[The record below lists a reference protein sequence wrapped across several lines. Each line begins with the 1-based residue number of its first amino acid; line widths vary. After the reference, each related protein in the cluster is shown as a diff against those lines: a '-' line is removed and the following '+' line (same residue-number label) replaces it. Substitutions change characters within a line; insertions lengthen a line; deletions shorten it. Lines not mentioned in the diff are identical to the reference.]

1 MRRRAHAL
9 VSLFVVTVV
18 GVTTAQTAGAAS
30 VGPGQ
35 EPGASAVEVAKPR
48 TVTLI
53 TGDRVTVQ
61 ERKGKQPAISVQP
74 GPGRE
79 QLGFQRSQGKD
90 GWSVFPA
97 DALPLV
103 ANGVL
108 DEQLF
113 RIDRLLA
120 DGYDDDARP
129 TLPLIV
135 QSGGAGYAATAL
147 PGVSEVRRLDSI
159 GATAFAERKD
169 SAGAFWSTVAGPRAA
184 AVRKVWLDRKVKA
197 NLDRSV
203 PQIGAPEVWRS
214 GFTGKSVKVAV
225 LDTGVDAGHPD
236 LAGKVVAAKDF
247 SGGQDATDRHGHG
260 THVASTIAG
269 SGAAS
274 GGRYKGVAPDAGL
287 LVGKVLGDDGS
298 GGWAEII
305 SGMEWAADQGA
316 KVINLSI
323 GGDDAEGVDP
333 LEEAVN
339 RLTRDKGVL
348 FVIAAGNEGE
358 KGAGTVGSPGSADS
372 ALTVGAVDRADALAP
387 FSSRGPRVG
396 DNAVKPEV
404 TAPGVG
410 IVAAKA
416 GGAPSDPY
424 QAMSGTSMAT
434 PHVAGAAAL
443 LAQEHPDW
451 RADQLKAALAGT
463 AKPTAGLTV
472 FQQGAG
478 RVDVAKAAGQQV
490 AAEVS
495 TAAFGTIPA
504 ADPKPRTREIT
515 YRNGGTT
522 PIDLDLRV
530 DVRDQGGNPAADGLF
545 AVDRPKV
552 TVPAGATATVVVAVN
567 PAGKPRGVYGG
578 TLVASS
584 SGGVEVRSLIGADLE
599 RNVYSA
605 DIRMVDRE
613 GNGPGPKGPG
623 GTLMA
628 TNLDTGDLKIYHVTG
643 GGGPIRLPQGRYL
656 FVSQIDE
663 KRENGSTGSS
673 LVSEPGFVLD
683 RDREIVLDGRLAKP
697 VTVRTD
703 RPDARSNGQIVAF
716 SEQVAGRSATVH
728 TWYQPRLFRDDMYSY
743 VAPTR
748 TDVPDFEF
756 LVTTMLTKQTAAG
769 RSENSPYL
777 YNLQFPS
784 SGRVPDVS
792 GYQVRD
798 RDLAKVTATYAG
810 TGEQWGSLHV
820 LPSPYENA
828 TALGDAWFLTA
839 QAQLPSTREEFYS
852 TGDISWV
859 KHLFVG
865 RQGTNGILLDTQE
878 AATGVRYSPGQRSR
892 EDWNRAV
899 VGPSVKRITKAVR
912 DGDTFSVLLP
922 MLAADGDHISFSP
935 AEGTTKLVRDGK
947 EIGSVPRVPGY
958 SWPNV
963 GAVTF
968 PVPAAAG
975 NYTLSIDAKRPEG
988 ADAELS
994 SKVATSWSF
1003 RSQHVDGEAPLPLMA
1018 LRAAPALGAANDAWR
1033 LLPLAV
1039 PIEVERAAGMTGT
1052 VRQVTAEASFD
1063 GGKTWHR
1070 QFVIG
1075 DGQHWRAFVVAP
1087 WFGQSKS
1094 VSLRLSAEDSGG
1106 NSVSQTITDAY
1117 RLR

>member
-1 MRRRAHAL
+1 MRRRAKAL
-9 VSLFVVTVV
+9 VSSLLVTVV
-18 GVTTAQTAGAAS
+18 GVTTAQAAQAVPGSPAQEGSANTAELG
-30 VGPGQ
+30 
-35 EPGASAVEVAKPR
+35 KPR

-53 TGDRVTVQ
+53 TGDRITVQ
-61 ERKGKQPAISVQP
+61 DRRGQNPAISVQP

-79 QLGFQRSQGKD
+79 QLGFQRSKGKD

-120 DGYDDDARP
+120 DGYDDSARP

-135 QSGGAGYAATAL
+135 QQDGAGYAATAV
-147 PGVSEVRRLDSI
+147 PGATEVRRLDSI

-169 SAGAFWSTVAGPRAA
+169 SAGAFWSTVVGPRAT

-214 GFTGKSVKVAV
+214 GFTGKDVRIAV

-247 SGGQDATDRHGHG
+247 SGGQDPTDRHGHG

-298 GGWAEII
+298 GGYAEII

-316 KVINLSI
+316 KVINLSL
-323 GGDDAEGVDP
+323 GGDDAPGVDP

-339 RLTRDKGVL
+339 RISKDKGVL

-387 FSSRGPRVG
+387 FSSKGPRVG
-396 DNAVKPEV
+396 DNAVKPEI

-416 GGAPSDPY
+416 GGAPGDPY

-443 LAQEHPDW
+443 LAQQHPDW
-451 RADQLKAALAGT
+451 RAEQLKSALAGT
-463 AKPTAGLTV
+463 AKPTAGLTA
-472 FQQGAG
+472 FQQGTG
-478 RVDVAKAAGQQV
+478 RVDVAKAAGQQIGADV
-490 AAEVS
+490 TTV
-495 TAAFGTIPA
+495 AFGTVPA
-504 ADPKPRTREIT
+504 ADGKPRTKEIT
-515 YRNGGTT
+515 YRNGGTA
-522 PIDLDLRV
+522 PLDLDLRL
-530 DVRDQGGNPAADGLF
+530 DVRDEAGTPAVDGLF
-545 AVDRPKV
+545 AVDRPKI
-552 TVPAGATATVVVAVN
+552 TVPAGATATVAVTVT
-567 PAGKPRGVYGG
+567 PAGKPRGAYGG
-578 TLVASS
+578 TLVATAAN
-584 SGGVEVRSLIGADLE
+584 GVEVRSLVGADLE
-599 RNVYSA
+599 RNVYTA
-605 DIRMVDRE
+605 DLQLVDRE

-623 GTLMA
+623 GTVMA
-628 TNLDTGDLKIYHVTG
+628 TNLDTGDLKIYHVSG
-643 GGGPIRLPQGRYL
+643 GGGPVRLPQGRYL

-663 KRENGSTGSS
+663 KRENGSSGSS
-673 LVSEPGFVLD
+673 LVSEPGLVLD
-683 RDREIVLDGRLAKP
+683 RDRAIVFDGRLAKP

-703 RPDARSNGQIVAF
+703 QPDARSNGQIVAF
-716 SEQVAGRSATVH
+716 SEQMVNRGRTVH
-728 TWYQPRLFRDDMYSY
+728 SWYQPRLFRDDMYSY

-748 TDVPDFEF
+748 TDVPDFGF
-756 LVTTMLTKQTAAG
+756 LVTTMLTKQTTEG
-769 RSENSPYL
+769 RSENSPYV

-792 GYQVRD
+792 GYRVRD
-798 RDLAKVTATYAG
+798 RELAKVTATYAS
-810 TGEQWGSLHV
+810 TGKQWGSLHV
-820 LPSPYENA
+820 LPSPYDNA
-828 TALGDAWFLTA
+828 TGLGDAWFLTA
-839 QAQLPSTREEFYS
+839 QAQLPSTRYEFYS
-852 TGDISWV
+852 AGDLTWL
-859 KHLFVG
+859 KELYVG
-865 RQGTNGILLDTQE
+865 RQATNGTLLDTME
-878 AATGVRYSPGQRSR
+878 VAAGVRYRPGQRST
-892 EDWNRAV
+892 EQWNRAV
-899 VGPSVKRITKAVR
+899 VGPTLNKAAKTVR
-912 DGDTFSVLLP
+912 NGDTFSVLLP
-922 MLAADGDHISFSP
+922 VLATGGDHLSFTA
-935 AEGTTKLVRDGK
+935 AEGTTRLARDGV

-958 SWPNV
+958 TWPNV

-968 PVPAAAG
+968 PVPAADGA
-975 NYTLSIDAKRPEG
+975 YTLTVDAKRPEG

-994 SKVATSWSF
+994 SAVATSWTF
-1003 RSQHVDGEAPLPLMA
+1003 RSQHADGEAPLPLMA
-1018 LRAAPALGAANDAWR
+1018 LRATPALGAANDAWR
-1033 LLPLAV
+1033 LLPLVV
-1039 PIEVERAAGMTGT
+1039 PIEVERAAGTTGT

-1063 GGKTWHR
+1063 GGKTWY
-1070 QFVIG
+1070 
-1075 DGQHWRAFVVAP
+1075 GQLVVGSGERWHAFVLAP
-1087 WFGQSKS
+1087 LFSQAKL
-1094 VSLRLSAEDSGG
+1094 VSLRLSAKDSGG
-1106 NSVSQTITDAY
+1106 NSVSQTMTNAY